1 MLAKRII
8 ACLDVKDGRTVKGVR
23 FLDLRDAGDPCELAQ
38 KYSEAGVDELVY
50 LDISATLEGRVAL
63 MDLVER
69 TAKQVAIPLTVG
81 GGIRSADEA
90 VQLVAAGAD
99 KITLN
104 SAALARPQLIAEC
117 AQALGSQAIVVAIDA
132 KRTELGF
139 EVFTRAG
146 TVATGILA
154 EDWACTCEQMGAGE
168 LLVTSMDFDGTKK
181 GFDIEVLQLLRPSV
195 HLPIV
200 ASGGAGCAE
209 DFIQLFQQVDVD
221 AGLAASIFHFG
232 EVDVK
237 DLKATLSQA
246 GICIRMAS

>member
-1 MLAKRII
+1 MLAKRVI
-8 ACLDVKDGRTVKGVR
+8 ACLDVKDGRTVKGVQ

-38 KYSEAGVDELVY
+38 EYSEAGVDELVY

-69 TAKQVAIPLTVG
+69 TAKHVAIPLTVG

-99 KITLN
+99 KVTLN
-104 SAALARPQLIAEC
+104 SAALAHPQLIAEC
-117 AQALGSQAIVVAIDA
+117 AQTLGSQAVVVAIDT
-132 KRTELGF
+132 KRTDLGF

-146 TVATGILA
+146 TVATGLLA
-154 EDWACTCEQMGAGE
+154 AEWACTCEQLGAGE
-168 LLVTSMDFDGTKK
+168 LLVTSMDYDGTKK
-181 GFDIEVLQLLRPSV
+181 GFDIEVLQLLRPLV

-209 DFIQLFQQVDVD
+209 DFIQLFHQVDVD

-232 EVDVK
+232 EVDVR
-237 DLKATLSQA
+237 DLKATLAQA
-246 GICIRMAS
+246 GTCVRTAS